1 MEGDTVKEKKRLCW
15 LLPVVILLLAAV
27 GWFFWKYTF
36 VDGTVTA
43 RSADTIDLRGR
54 EISEEK
60 LRTIESRFPDA
71 HILWDVNVGGNS
83 FDGESESIV
92 TADFTTEDIPSFA
105 RLKNLKEADVSACS
119 DFSAILALQNALPEV
134 RVHWTVPLGEKSFDG
149 ESESVAVQDASADML
164 RAAITRLPKLRTL
177 VLTDSTLSPADQ
189 LALTEEFPSMLF
201 SWDVTLAGRTIPS
214 DVTALDFTGT
224 PLTEENLSELSAALP
239 LFSNAESVK
248 LTDCGL
254 SEHMLR
260 DFSAAHPNLLTEWE
274 TQLFGVRFSAAA
286 EEIDFS
292 DVPLT
297 VEDAAQIEDML
308 PYLPKLKK
316 VVMLRCGISD
326 EDMDAID
333 LRHEDV
339 QFVWMVQVRRWG
351 LRTDRTYFTV
361 YNNDYEFPEDN
372 HSFAA
377 LRYCRDM
384 IAIDLGHQKFYD
396 DPDMFENF
404 PDLRYLVV
412 SNSQYESLPALKY
425 LKNLVM
431 LEMFWTNTSDI
442 TPLRELTNLRHLN
455 ITYKRV
461 RDAEADLDTLMH
473 MTWLERLWISYNMYR
488 DDQIEALKAALPDT
502 QVQVIYTTDCV
513 SQGWRN
519 GSEEYFNMRDALHMY
534 YLDDDSNHVYINPYT
549 NQPSQYDD
557 TDPFR

>member
-71 HILWDVNVGGNS
+71 HILWDVTVGGNS

-105 RLKNLKEADVSACS
+105 RLKNLNEADVSACS

-274 TQLFGVRFSAAA
+274 TQLFGVRFSTAA

-297 VEDAAQIEDML
+297 VEDAAQIETML

>member
-1 MEGDTVKEKKRLCW
+1 MEGDTVKEKKRLYW

-274 TQLFGVRFSAAA
+274 TQLFGVRFSTAA

>member
-274 TQLFGVRFSAAA
+274 TQLFGVRFSTAA

-442 TPLRELTNLRHLN
+442 TLLRELTNLRHLN

>member
-71 HILWDVNVGGNS
+71 HILWDVTVGGNS

-274 TQLFGVRFSAAA
+274 TQLFGVRFSTAA

-297 VEDAAQIEDML
+297 VEDAAQIETML

>member
-15 LLPVVILLLAAV
+15 LLPVVILLFAAV

-71 HILWDVNVGGNS
+71 HILWDVTVGGKS
-83 FDGESESIV
+83 FDGGSESIV

-224 PLTEENLSELSAALP
+224 PLTEEDLSELSAALP

-274 TQLFGVRFSAAA
+274 TQLFGVRFSTAA

-297 VEDAAQIEDML
+297 VEDAAQIEAML

-502 QVQVIYTTDCV
+502 QVQVIYTIDCV

>member
-1 MEGDTVKEKKRLCW
+1 MEGDTVKEKKRLYW

-71 HILWDVNVGGNS
+71 HILWDVTVGGNS

-149 ESESVAVQDASADML
+149 ESESIAVQDASADML

-224 PLTEENLSELSAALP
+224 PLTEEDLSELSAALS
-239 LFSNAESVK
+239 LFSNAESVN

-254 SEHMLR
+254 SEHMLQ

-274 TQLFGVRFSAAA
+274 TQLFGVRFSTAA

-297 VEDAAQIEDML
+297 VEDAAQIEAML
-308 PYLPKLKK
+308 PYLPNLKK

>member
-1 MEGDTVKEKKRLCW
+1 MKEKKRLCW

-71 HILWDVNVGGNS
+71 HILWDVTVGGKS
-83 FDGESESIV
+83 FDEESESIV

-134 RVHWTVPLGEKSFDG
+134 RVHWTVPLGEKSVDG
-149 ESESVAVQDASADML
+149 ESESIAVQDASADML
-164 RAAITRLPKLRTL
+164 RTAITRLPKLRTL

-189 LALTEEFPSMLF
+189 LTLTEEFPSMLF

-224 PLTEENLSELSAALP
+224 PLTEEDLTELSAALP
-239 LFSNAESVK
+239 LFSNAESVN

-274 TQLFGVRFSAAA
+274 TQLFGVRFSTAA

-297 VEDAAQIEDML
+297 VEDAAQIEAML

>member
-71 HILWDVNVGGNS
+71 HILWDVTVGGNS

-274 TQLFGVRFSAAA
+274 TQLFGVRFSTAA

-297 VEDAAQIEDML
+297 VEDAAQIETML

-333 LRHEDV
+333 LRHENV

>member
-1 MEGDTVKEKKRLCW
+1 MKEKKRLCW

-71 HILWDVNVGGNS
+71 HILWDVTVGGNS

-274 TQLFGVRFSAAA
+274 TQLFGVRFSTAA

-297 VEDAAQIEDML
+297 VEDAAQIETML

>member
-1 MEGDTVKEKKRLCW
+1 MKEKKRLCW

-274 TQLFGVRFSAAA
+274 TQLFGVRFSTAA